1 MLFFNYEQYVKT
13 NIQMHIQK
21 EKIIILLFAALFFCI
36 NTLLAQHDTSAIKMK
51 ILDSSNN
58 KDLIDVYHQIFNN
71 QKHKKV
77 TQTTKKN
84 NYNMALVPALGYT
97 IQTGVEIDLS
107 GNIGFYTSDEETNLS
122 SIVANIAYTAK
133 NQILLPVQTNI
144 WTKKNKF
151 ILQGDWGYYKFP
163 EDTYGLGGY
172 TTNDQTNAVADSYI
186 HFYESILKNISRDLF
201 LGVGYQLD
209 YHWNIVESGNY
220 DGKVSDFSK
229 YGYNEKSI
237 SSGLSLNFLYDNRR
251 NSINPEKGFY
261 VNGVYRN
268 NFSFLGSDNK
278 AKLLK
283 LDVRKYIK
291 LNKHNNN
298 VLAFWSYNWLSFG
311 GKTPYLDLPS
321 TGWDTY
327 NNTGRGYV
335 QSRFRG
341 KNMLY
346 CESEYRFGISR
357 NQLLGAV
364 LFGNV
369 ESFTEPISN
378 KFEKVLPA
386 VGAGLRI
393 QFKKLSRTNIAID
406 YAFGANGARGFFI
419 NLGEVF

>member
-1 MLFFNYEQYVKT
+1 M
-13 NIQMHIQK
+13 NILK
-21 EKIIILLFAALFFCI
+21 EKILILLFASLFFCL
-36 NTLLAQHDTSAIKMK
+36 NTLLAQSETSTIKIKHFDTSQ
-51 ILDSSNN
+51 N
-58 KDLIDVYHQIFNN
+58 KDLLDVYHKIFNN
-71 QKHKKV
+71 HKQQTAK
-77 TQTTKKN
+77 QTTKKN
-84 NYNMALVPALGYT
+84 HYNIAIVPSAAYT

-107 GNIGFYTSDEETNLS
+107 GNIGFYTGDQKETNLS

-133 NQILLPVQTNI
+133 NQILVPVLTNI

-172 TTNDQTNAVADSYI
+172 TTEDQTNPVDDSYL
-186 HFYESILKNISRDLF
+186 HFYESVLKNISPNFF
-201 LGVGYQLD
+201 LGVGFQTD

-220 DGKVSDFSK
+220 DSTVSDFSK
-229 YGYNEKSI
+229 YGYNRKSI
-237 SSGLSLNFLYDNRR
+237 SSGLTLNFLYDNRR

-261 VNGVYRN
+261 ASGVYRN

-278 AKLLK
+278 AKLVK

-298 VLAFWSYNWLSFG
+298 VLAFWSFNWLSFG

-346 CESEYRFGISR
+346 FESEYRFGITR
-357 NQLLGAV
+357 NQLFGGV
-364 LFGNV
+364 LFANAQ
-369 ESFTEPISN
+369 SFTEPISN

-386 VGAGLRI
+386 AGAGLRI
-393 QFKKLSRTNIAID
+393 QFNKHSRSNIAID
-406 YAFGANGARGFFI
+406 YAFGANGASGFFI

>member
-1 MLFFNYEQYVKT
+1 M
-13 NIQMHIQK
+13 NILK
-21 EKIIILLFAALFFCI
+21 EKIIILLLASLFFCL
-36 NTLLAQHDTSAIKMK
+36 NTLLAQSDPSTLKIKHFDTSQ
-51 ILDSSNN
+51 N
-58 KDLIDVYHQIFNN
+58 KDLLDVYHKIFNN
-71 QKHKKV
+71 HKQQTAK
-77 TQTTKKN
+77 QTTKKN
-84 NYNMALVPALGYT
+84 HYNIAIVPSAAYT

-107 GNIGFYTSDEETNLS
+107 GNIGFYTGDQKETNLS

-133 NQILLPVQTNI
+133 NQILVPILTNI

-172 TTNDQTNAVADSYI
+172 TTEDQSNAVDDSYL
-186 HFYESILKNISRDLF
+186 HFYESVLKNISPNFF
-201 LGVGYQLD
+201 LGVGFQTD

-220 DGKVSDFSK
+220 DSTVSDFSK
-229 YGYNEKSI
+229 YGYNRKSI
-237 SSGLSLNFLYDNRR
+237 SSGLTLNFLYDNRR

-261 VNGVYRN
+261 ANGVYRN

-278 AKLLK
+278 AKLVK
-283 LDVRKYIK
+283 IDVRKYIK
-291 LNKHNNN
+291 LNRHNKN

-346 CESEYRFGISR
+346 FESEYRFGISR
-357 NQLLGAV
+357 NQLD
-364 LFGNV
+364 
-369 ESFTEPISN
+369 IQIQN
-378 KFEKVLPA
+378 KACSYP
-386 VGAGLRI
+386 
-393 QFKKLSRTNIAID
+393 
-406 YAFGANGARGFFI
+406 
-419 NLGEVF
+419 